1 MLDRV
6 REIAATADR
15 ILMGAVSQTN
25 PIASPTLNQTPSIG
39 AIPEDVADSH
49 ASAAASQ
56 AAMVGATDLSSRFII
71 GELIAVGGMAN
82 VFLAT
87 EIATARKVIWKQ
99 AHGEFNPLHVSNQK
113 LADEVELLQIARHPR
128 IPDYLAHGGSID
140 SKGEGQHCS
149 VLIEEYIPGG
159 DLKNTIEQITKVGAV
174 ISLPKIIE
182 YMVAICEPLEHMA
195 NLAQPVYHRDLK
207 PHNIIIHPE
216 RGPVLIDFGLA
227 KMVATGEDVSITRGG
242 SGTWTPPERDAGVS
256 GPFTDVYSLGKILY
270 FLLTNQPPAAI
281 LTTEKLSPIT
291 ATGHPEW
298 IADLTLR
305 AAWPD
310 QNDRI
315 QTVREFRI
323 FLENE
328 GYWPDG
334 IEMESSAGA
343 DDYTTWE

>member
-1 MLDRV
+1 
-6 REIAATADR
+6 
-15 ILMGAVSQTN
+15 
-25 PIASPTLNQTPSIG
+25 
-39 AIPEDVADSH
+39 
-49 ASAAASQ
+49 
-56 AAMVGATDLSSRFII
+56 
-71 GELIAVGGMAN
+71 MAN

-140 SKGEGQHCS
+140 SKGSGQHCS

-159 DLKNTIEQITKVGAV
+159 DLKNTIEQIAKVGAV
-174 ISLPKIIE
+174 ISLPKIVE
-182 YMVAICEPLEHMA
+182 YIVAICEPLEHMA

-207 PHNIIIHPE
+207 PHNIIVHPE

-270 FLLTNQPPAAI
+270 FLLTNQQPAAI

-291 ATGHPEW
+291 AAGHPEW

-310 QNDRI
+310 RSDRI

-323 FLENE
+323 FLENQ
-328 GYWPDG
+328 GYWPEG
-334 IEMESSAGA
+334 VEMESSAGA
-343 DDYTTWE
+343 DDYTTWS